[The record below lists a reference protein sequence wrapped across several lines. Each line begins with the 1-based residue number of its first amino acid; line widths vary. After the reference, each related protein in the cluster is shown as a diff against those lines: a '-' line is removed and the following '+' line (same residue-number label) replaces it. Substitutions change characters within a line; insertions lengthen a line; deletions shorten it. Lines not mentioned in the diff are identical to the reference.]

1 MYGANPK
8 EKSHFSHFIKKGAVR
23 IETQGSWTGNTVAF
37 RNPEGS
43 TVIVLSDP
51 FNDERELFLND
62 GFTTNCFI
70 LEPNSFNTI
79 ILS

>member
-1 MYGANPK
+1 MEPK
-8 EKSHFSHFIKKGAVR
+8 EKSLIIK
-23 IETQGSWTGNTVAF
+23 
-37 RNPEGS
+37 
-43 TVIVLSDP
+43 
-51 FNDERELFLND
+51 DERELFLND